1 MAQFPTPARRS
12 ANRGCPIKER
22 ERADRPAPYLISA
35 HGLLRIKFGLSQDW
49 RRKIKCEV
57 DRTAHAWSSRGQVSY
72 PTAPLQI
79 SLLQKKSKWPEKE
92 RANDFS
98 LSQYEGAQNIDKRM
112 RKVTST
118 RSVAATFDGGLP
130 PPSPYRCRFFTAKKR
145 QGKCRKVGQNAK
157 RGKEGRQ

>member
-1 MAQFPTPARRS
+1 MAQFPSPARQS

-35 HGLLRIKFGLSQDW
+35 HGPALRIKFGLSQDW

-57 DRTAHAWSSRGQVSY
+57 DRTAHAWSSREDRYHIPLPHFKFLYCKRSPSGQRRG
-72 PTAPLQI
+72 
-79 SLLQKKSKWPEKE
+79 

-98 LSQYEGAQNIDKRM
+98 LFQYKGAQNIDKRM
-112 RKVTST
+112 RKMTST

-130 PPSPYRCRFFTAKKR
+130 PPSPYRCSFLQPYPKKTAR
-145 QGKCRKVGQNAK
+145 QMS
-157 RGKEGRQ
+157 